1 MQSPLAELSASNV
14 TLKSLRPKGSMVNM
28 NYSLPL
34 RANFGMISK
43 YIRERIV
50 TEYWNFFFLH
60 LYCYEFVLFLL

>member
-1 MQSPLAELSASNV
+1 MLKSSSKQRPSFLPDSAVQSPLAELSASNV

-50 TEYWNFFFLH
+50 TEY
-60 LYCYEFVLFLL
+60 